1 MERVLS
7 KALKPKY
14 LCSQT
19 SPISDLLMFRFK
31 KNKARSPKPDLTGER
46 DSRLMEVM
54 EASQATAVAQ
64 VQAGDHAAFQVLVE
78 QHSLALFRVAFR
90 MTGSESDAEE
100 VVQETFLRAYQQ
112 RESFEARSNVGT
124 WLYRIAVNG
133 CIDLLRKRKRHDAHL
148 EPLDSDEPSAPVLA
162 LASNSPAADRLVYSA
177 QLSQRVANV
186 LERLSSVERAA
197 FVLRH
202 YEELSTEEIAQ
213 SLGLSNSAAKQAV
226 FRAVQKMRKALEPWA
241 R

>member
-1 MERVLS
+1 MLS
-7 KALKPKY
+7 
-14 LCSQT
+14 
-19 SPISDLLMFRFK
+19 FK

-124 WLYRIAVNG
+124 WLYRITVNG
-133 CIDLLRKRKRHDAHL
+133 CIDLLRKRKRHDARL
-148 EPLDSDEPSAPVLA
+148 EPLESDDASAPVLT

-213 SLGLSNSAAKQAV
+213 ALGLSNSAAKQAV

>member
-1 MERVLS
+1 
-7 KALKPKY
+7 
-14 LCSQT
+14 
-19 SPISDLLMFRFK
+19 MFRLK
-31 KNKARSPKPDLTGER
+31 KNKALFSKADLTAEKAP
-46 DSRLMEVM
+46 RLMEVM

-133 CIDLLRKRKRHDAHL
+133 SIDLLRKRKRHDAHL
-148 EPLDSDEPSAPVLA
+148 EPLDSGDASAPVLT

-177 QLSQRVANV
+177 QLSQRVAKV

-213 SLGLSNSAAKQAV
+213 SLRLSNSAAKQAV
-226 FRAVQKMRKALEPWA
+226 FRAVQKMRQALEAWA

>member
-1 MERVLS
+1 
-7 KALKPKY
+7 
-14 LCSQT
+14 
-19 SPISDLLMFRFK
+19 
-31 KNKARSPKPDLTGER
+31 
-46 DSRLMEVM
+46 MEVM

-90 MTGSESDAEE
+90 MTRSESDAEE

-148 EPLDSDEPSAPVLA
+148 EPLDSDEVSAPVLT
-162 LASNSPAADRLVYSA
+162 LASSSPAADRLVYSA

-202 YEELSTEEIAQ
+202 YEELSTEGIAQ